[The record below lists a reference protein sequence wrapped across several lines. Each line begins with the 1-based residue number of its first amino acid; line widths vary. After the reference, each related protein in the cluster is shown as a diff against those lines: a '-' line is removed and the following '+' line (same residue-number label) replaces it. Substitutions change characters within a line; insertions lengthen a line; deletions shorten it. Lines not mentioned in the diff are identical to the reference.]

1 MKRIYLLACAA
12 GILSITSCSE
22 SEVSEVVDNTPQK
35 MTFTVGTSSSVTRA
49 SVRTLESQNPAV
61 DWDET
66 DQLFVWGLG
75 NTEPA
80 LFSFSQYGNYHN
92 YAAFI
97 GSIIPADK
105 YYLMYPNVSGS
116 TIVFDENQ
124 VGHITTT
131 IPAVQKATI
140 NSFDPAAAICTGATQ
155 GNMDTK
161 VEVQHACAFLKITT
175 TQPCYS
181 VKVTPAKNKNYSMT
195 GGVVI
200 ETSSAGSAL
209 MPPFPNGV
217 QSVTLTADGTAN
229 CQQPF
234 PAGTYLMA
242 IIPSTGYPG
251 IEITVD
257 YGLGEDNP
265 HVINNDDI
273 QMNAANIYNLGTASV
288 KPKQISLAVSASSAT
303 ETEEPEE
310 STDPG
315 TRAVVRGLNSQNP
328 AVDWEENDKLFVWGV
343 GNTTPATFSFSEYGN
358 YHNYAAFIGD
368 IIPATKYYL
377 LYPNVSG
384 STIAF
389 DENEVGH
396 ITTTIPPVQK
406 ATLESFDPAAAIC
419 TGATKGNMDTKVEV
433 QHACAFLKITTTR
446 PCYSVTVTPGTNKD
460 YSMTGEVY
468 IETSSAGSAIKP
480 PFPNGVKSVTL
491 TADGTANCTSTF
503 PAGTYLI
510 AVIPSTGYP
519 GIEITVDYGLGA
531 NNPHVLNEDDIQ
543 MNAANIYN
551 LGVAEVKT
559 GESTGE

>member
-1 MKRIYLLACAA
+1 MKKYLLLACAA
-12 GILSITSCSE
+12 GILSISSCSE
-22 SEVSEVVDNTPQK
+22 SEVSEVVDNTPKK
-35 MTFTVGTSSSVTRA
+35 MTFTVGTSASETRA

-66 DQLFVWGLG
+66 DQLYVWGLG

-97 GSIIPADK
+97 GSIIPAAK

-131 IPAVQKATI
+131 IPAVQKATKD
-140 NSFDPAAAICTGATQ
+140 SFDPAAAICTGATQ

-175 TQPCYS
+175 TKPCYS
-181 VKVTPAKNKNYSMT
+181 VTVTPGTDKTYSMT
-195 GGVVI
+195 GEVYI
-200 ETSSAGSAL
+200 ETSSAGSAIK
-209 MPPFPNGV
+209 PPFPNGV
-217 QSVTLTADGTAN
+217 KSVTLTADGTAN
-229 CQQPF
+229 CSSTF
-234 PAGTYLMA
+234 PAGTYLIA
-242 IIPSTGYPG
+242 VIPSTGYPG

-257 YGLGEDNP
+257 YGLGEYNP
-265 HVINNDDI
+265 HVLNENVI
-273 QMNAANIYNLGTASV
+273 QMNAANIYNLGVAKVDPIVETLTASAS
-288 KPKQISLAVSASSAT
+288 PSAAT
-303 ETEEPEE
+303 EDTE
-310 STDPG
+310 STDPD
-315 TRAVVRGLNSQNP
+315 TRAAVRTLETQNP
-328 AVDWEENDKLFVWGV
+328 AVDWEDNDKLFVWGLGDTDAAV
-343 GNTTPATFSFSEYGN
+343 FSFKQYGN
-358 YHNYAAFIGD
+358 YHNYAEFTGTIE
-368 IIPATKYYL
+368 PSTKYYVM
-377 LYPNVSG
+377 YPNVSG
-384 STIAF
+384 TTMAF
-389 DENEVGH
+389 DAAGVGL

-419 TGATKGNMDTKVEV
+419 TGATKGNMDKKVEV

-446 PCYSVTVTPGTNKD
+446 SCYSVTVTPGTDKT

-531 NNPHVLNEDDIQ
+531 NNPHVLNEDVIQ